1 MNRTHFLI
9 AACVALAIAGCS
21 SNPAETA
28 TAQDEAALK
37 SGTGAKP
44 PEGFKAPG
52 SDGAAPTGAP
62 GPGTTG

>member
-1 MNRTHFLI
+1 MNRILLLI
-9 AACVALAIAGCS
+9 SACAALVMVGCS

-52 SDGAAPTGAP
+52 SDGAAPAGAP
-62 GPGTTG
+62 GPTTG